1 MAKQEPRVIKR
12 YANRKLYDTVERQ
25 FTTLTE
31 LAKLVEGGTRVVV
44 SDHDTGEDRTDEV
57 LAQALGRRMR
67 GAPGASGASDLLA
80 GLLRTSGSVAQ
91 ELAQGLTGAEAEP
104 APEPKKTKKSG
115 KKSSGKSGKSA
126 AKKDPKDDDLTEAER
141 QEEEIREL
149 RSQVSELTQAVNLLL
164 QEKLAERG
172 ED

>member
-31 LAKLVEGGTRVVV
+31 LARLVEGGTRVVV
-44 SDHDTGEDRTDEV
+44 SDHDTGADRTDEV

-67 GAPGASGASDLLA
+67 TAPGTTGAGDLLA

-91 ELAQGLTGAEAEP
+91 DLAQGLTGEP
-104 APEPKKTKKSG
+104 STPEPPKKSKKPGSAKGKKSG
-115 KKSSGKSGKSA
+115 AKKSGPA
-126 AKKDPKDDDLTEAER
+126 DLTKSER

-164 QEKLAERG
+164 QEKLAER
-172 ED
+172 ESD

>member
-25 FTTLTE
+25 FTTLTD
-31 LAKLVEGGTRVVV
+31 LARLVEGGTRVVV

-67 GAPGASGASDLLA
+67 STPGAGDLLA

-91 ELAQGLTGAEAEP
+91 ELTQGLTGEPEP
-104 APEPKKTKKSG
+104 APKAKPTAKKPG
-115 KKSSGKSGKSA
+115 KK
-126 AKKDPKDDDLTEAER
+126 L
-141 QEEEIREL
+141 
-149 RSQVSELTQAVNLLL
+149 AVNPSSAR
-164 QEKLAERG
+164 ESSR
-172 ED
+172 